1 MLTITEQILFTIKK
15 NSKMLTD
22 VNVLVNLLTLV
33 VSDLRLETKGS
44 RFDSDCGLCAEVSL
58 LQQLPG

>member
-1 MLTITEQILFTIKK
+1 MLTITEQILFTIKN

-44 RFDSDCGLCAEVSL
+44 RFDSDCRLCAELSL
-58 LQQLPG
+58 LQQLPD